1 MADTNLQAIKD
12 LPDVSFIDN
21 LSLEDVQNLMITT
34 YQNKYE
40 EITGKKVALARG
52 DPNRVIL
59 LANAALIYQALQRID
74 KAGKM
79 NFLKYAYGNYMD
91 NLAATRSGV
100 VRKQPEA
107 ATVTMKYTLEAARSS
122 TTVIPQGSRVTADY
136 ERVFATLEY
145 AEIKPGET
153 ETTVLCQCTETGTV
167 GNGYAPGEITEMVD
181 PIAFIASV
189 SNTDTSSG
197 GTDTETDDEL
207 AERTIIAP
215 SGFSVAG
222 PEDAYIYRCKEYSTA
237 IKDTAVYSGT
247 PGTVNIRI
255 LLEDNSTPS
264 RGFIDGLSDYLTE
277 APARPLTDHVVI
289 AGPDKV
295 AYNIKITYYIGKLS
309 RASAAMIQEAVEMA
323 IEDFE
328 EWQTGKIGRD
338 INPDELIV
346 RLKAAGV
353 KRAVITEPEFKV
365 LEEWQIAALGTK
377 TVTYGGTEND

>member
-1 MADTNLQAIKD
+1 M
-12 LPDVSFIDN
+12 
-21 LSLEDVQNLMITT
+21 
-34 YQNKYE
+34 
-40 EITGKKVALARG
+40 
-52 DPNRVIL
+52 
-59 LANAALIYQALQRID
+59 
-74 KAGKM
+74 
-79 NFLKYAYGNYMD
+79 
-91 NLAATRSGV
+91 
-100 VRKQPEA
+100 
-107 ATVTMKYTLEAARSS
+107 
-122 TTVIPQGSRVTADY
+122 
-136 ERVFATLEY
+136 
-145 AEIKPGET
+145 
-153 ETTVLCQCTETGTV
+153 
-167 GNGYAPGEITEMVD
+167 
-181 PIAFIASV
+181 
-189 SNTDTSSG
+189 
-197 GTDTETDDEL
+197 
-207 AERTIIAP
+207 
-215 SGFSVAG
+215 
-222 PEDAYIYRCKEYSTA
+222 
-237 IKDTAVYSGT
+237 
-247 PGTVNIRI
+247 NIRI

-377 TVTYGGTEND
+377 TVTYGGIEND

>member
-1 MADTNLQAIKD
+1 MADTNLQAIRD
-12 LPDVSFIDN
+12 LPDISFIDD
-21 LSLEDVQNLMITT
+21 LSLEDVQNLMVTT
-34 YQNKYE
+34 YQEKYE
-40 EITGKKVALARG
+40 ESTGEKVTLARG

-59 LANAALIYQALQRID
+59 LANAAIIYQALQRID

-79 NFLKYAYGNYMD
+79 NFLKYAYGEYMD

-100 VRKQPEA
+100 IRKQPEA
-107 ATVTMKYTLEAARSS
+107 ATVTMKYMLAEARTSA
-122 TTVIPQGSRVTADY
+122 TIIPEGSRVTADY

-153 ETTVLCQCTETGTV
+153 ETTVICQCTETGTA
-167 GNGYAPGEITEMVD
+167 GNGYAPGEIAEMVD
-181 PIAFIASV
+181 PIAFIDRV
-189 SNTDTSSG
+189 SNTDTSTG

-237 IKDTAVYSGT
+237 IKDTAVYSST

-255 LLEDNSTPS
+255 LLEDNSTPTQ
-264 RGFIDGLSDYLTE
+264 GFLDGLNDYLTE

-295 AYNIKITYYIGKLS
+295 EYNIKVTYYIGKLS
-309 RASAAMIQEAVEMA
+309 RASAAMIKEAVDMA
-323 IEDFE
+323 VKEFE

-338 INPDELIV
+338 INPDELTV

-353 KRAVITEPEFKV
+353 KRAVITEPTYKA
-365 LEEWQIAALGTK
+365 LEEWQIASLGTAA
-377 TVTYGGTEND
+377 VTYGGIEND

>member
-1 MADTNLQAIKD
+1 MADTNLQAIRD
-12 LPDVSFIDN
+12 LPDISFIDD
-21 LSLEDVQNLMITT
+21 LSLEDVQNLMVTT
-34 YQNKYE
+34 YQEKYE
-40 EITGKKVALARG
+40 EITGEKVTLARG

-59 LANAALIYQALQRID
+59 LANAAIIYQALQRID

-79 NFLKYAYGNYMD
+79 NFLKYAYGEYMD

-100 VRKQPEA
+100 IRKQPEA
-107 ATVTMKYTLEAARSS
+107 ATVTMKYMLAEARTSA
-122 TTVIPQGSRVTADY
+122 TIIPEGSRVTADY

-153 ETTVLCQCTETGTV
+153 ETTVICQCTETGTA
-167 GNGYAPGEITEMVD
+167 GNGYAPGEIAEMVD
-181 PIAFIASV
+181 PIAFIDRV
-189 SNTDTSSG
+189 SNTDTSTG

-237 IKDTAVYSGT
+237 IKDTAVYSST

-255 LLEDNSTPS
+255 LLEDNSTPTQS
-264 RGFIDGLSDYLTE
+264 FLDGLNDYLTE

-295 AYNIKITYYIGKLS
+295 EYNIKVTYYIGKLS
-309 RASAAMIQEAVEMA
+309 RASAAMIKEAVDMA
-323 IEDFE
+323 VKEFE

-338 INPDELIV
+338 INPD
-346 RLKAAGV
+346 
-353 KRAVITEPEFKV
+353 
-365 LEEWQIAALGTK
+365 
-377 TVTYGGTEND
+377 